1 MCVNIFPLRLCLL
14 LLTVI
19 AMPAIAWTSAGKS
32 SAAVEVLLY
41 LQEGVSNLLDGC
53 NEKSR
58 KAD

>member
-1 MCVNIFPLRLCLL
+1 LL